1 MDAQVFQVLS
11 SRMVEE
17 VTPLLLTSKE
27 STSSMMLCHLEASMV
42 EDSQNSVLD
51 YLKELDG
58 SLLTMIMLN
67 LTTMVRAKDVHLSQ
81 ESAAAAALTLM
92 NTVLEA
98 AEVVLQLVE
107 VVVLAKVILSLK
119 AADTT
124 IPLKIMTV
132 KMMMEKTMQD
142 SLAWRLME
150 EELEA
155 NASQE
160 T

>member
-1 MDAQVFQVLS
+1 MDAQVFQDLS

-142 SLAWRLME
+142 SLA
-150 EELEA
+150 
-155 NASQE
+155 
-160 T
+160 

>member
-1 MDAQVFQVLS
+1 
-11 SRMVEE
+11 
-17 VTPLLLTSKE
+17 
-27 STSSMMLCHLEASMV
+27 MMLCHLEASMV

-51 YLKELDG
+51 CLKELDG